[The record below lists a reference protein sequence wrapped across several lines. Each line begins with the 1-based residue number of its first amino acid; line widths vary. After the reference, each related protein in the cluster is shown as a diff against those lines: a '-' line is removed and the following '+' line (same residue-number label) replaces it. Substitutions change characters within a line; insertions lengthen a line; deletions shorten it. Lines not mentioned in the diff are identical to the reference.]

1 MIANPPKPAVVA
13 VSSLVA
19 RGGVGLRASAFAL
32 ERLGFP
38 VWQVPT
44 IFLPWHTGHGPS
56 TRIVPPAEGFAGVIG
71 ELAASPHLSEVG
83 AVLTGY
89 LGSPAQAEALAGFV
103 TALKRVRPDAL
114 YVCDPVIGDAEGLY
128 VPEAT
133 AAAIRDLLLP
143 IADLATPNRF
153 ELAWLAGRTTETPAD
168 ALAAA
173 RALGPARVMVT
184 SAPALMRNSTGVML
198 ATPTEAIVAEH
209 PHLDGAP
216 SGVGDLAGAIA
227 TAGLLEG
234 RSDEKILAWVAAAL
248 FEMVARTLKGGH
260 DELAVVAEQDVIVR
274 PMAHVA
280 LRRLAEAKR
289 VS

>member
-1 MIANPPKPAVVA
+1 MIAAPRKPAVIA

-56 TRIVPPAEGFAGVIG
+56 TRIVPSAEGFAGVIG
-71 ELAASPHLSEVG
+71 ELAASPHLAEVG

-89 LGSPAQAEALAGFV
+89 LGSPAQAEAIAGLV
-103 TALKRVRPDAL
+103 TALKRVRPEAL

-128 VPEAT
+128 VPAAT
-133 AAAIRDLLLP
+133 ADAIRDLLLP
-143 IADLATPNRF
+143 IADVATPNRF
-153 ELAWLAGRTTETPAD
+153 ELAWLAGRPTGTPLE

-184 SAPALMRNSTGVML
+184 SAPALMRDSTGVLL

-209 PHLDGAP
+209 PYLEGAP

-227 TAGLLEG
+227 VAGLLEG
-234 RSDEKILAWVAAAL
+234 RSDEKTLAWVAAAL

-280 LRRLAEAKR
+280 VRRLAEPKR